1 MTEEPSVVST
11 IQSQQGE
18 LVKTLEDVAQRLKRL
33 EVSMQDFPLTQT
45 RRSANQPPSLW
56 NRNQPVICHKC
67 KKEGHYARGCAYG
80 GNQPSR
86 N

>member
-80 GNQPSR
+80 GNQSSR